1 MPGFSTVDCKMF
13 LAKNRPLQ
21 PNGWKRVSKAKDA
34 LGRVV
39 RWFEHSTGERVAL
52 AVTPSGL
59 VDITHE
65 FSSPATGAVGPWDYT
80 RKAFDPAALSVAKL
94 LFEAAD
100 QTKQMLGVGP
110 SSLGYDAIPGL
121 FAFSFFDPAGE
132 REPTIDDVLANPEPD
147 AIVAGVGVF
156 FVLRHRDYG
165 CNHLSWAL
173 KAFLPDYF
181 EEVEESFFAMDEEWH
196 MARSSDHRA
205 AIADGSIR
213 QVKLMD
219 IVRDLSARG
228 FHYDPE
234 LCVFQDILSQ
244 GQELH
249 A

>member
-1 MPGFSTVDCKMF
+1 MPGFSTVDCKLF
-13 LAKNRPLQ
+13 LATNKALDSK
-21 PNGWKRVSKAKDA
+21 GWKRTSKAKDA
-34 LGRVV
+34 NGRVV

-52 AVTPSGL
+52 AETPSGL

-65 FSSPATGAVGPWDYT
+65 FSSPQAAALGPWDYT
-80 RKAFDPAALSVAKL
+80 RKVFDPAALSVAKL

-110 SSLGYDAIPGL
+110 GALGYDAIPGL
-121 FAFSFFDPAGE
+121 FSFSFFDPSGE
-132 REPTIDDVLANPEPD
+132 RESTIDDVLTNPDPE

-156 FVLRHRDYG
+156 FSMRHRDYG

-173 KAFLPDYF
+173 KAFLPHYF

-196 MARSSDHRA
+196 MTGSREHRA

-228 FHYDPE
+228 FHYYPG
-234 LCVFQDILSQ
+234 LCTFEDILSK
-244 GQELH
+244 GREFR

>member
-1 MPGFSTVDCKMF
+1 MPGFSTVDCKLF
-13 LAKNRPLQ
+13 LAGHSSLDPK
-21 PNGWKRVSKAKDA
+21 GWKRVSKSKDTS
-34 LGRVV
+34 GRVV
-39 RWFEHSTGERVAL
+39 RWFEHNTGERVAV
-52 AVTPSGL
+52 AETPSGL

-65 FSSPATGAVGPWDYT
+65 LSLPKAAAVGPWDYT

-100 QTKQMLGVGP
+100 QTKQMLGVDP
-110 SSLGYDAIPGL
+110 SALGYDAIPGL
-121 FAFSFFDPAGE
+121 FSFSFFDPSGE
-132 REPTIDDVLANPEPD
+132 RESTIDDILANPDPE

-156 FVLRHRDYG
+156 FSMRHRDYG

-173 KAFLPDYF
+173 KAFLPYYF

-196 MARSSDHRA
+196 MTGSREHRA

-228 FHYDPE
+228 FHYYPG
-234 LCVFQDILSQ
+234 LCTFEDILSK
-244 GQELH
+244 GRESL